1 MSASR
6 RNFDPENAKRKKM
19 RGKIIHYY
27 CLMGYVDENGDP
39 DFERIN
45 KSVQGLGTNKRGV
58 ILNFLYVH
66 ELPDVVTQVEQMW
79 KKESRKM
86 TEVGRQKTEADVK

>member
-1 MSASR
+1 MSASK
-6 RNFDPENAKRKKM
+6 RNFDPQNDKRKRM

-27 CLMGYVDENGDP
+27 CLMGYVTDEGKP
-39 DFERIN
+39 DIPRIN

-58 ILNFLYVH
+58 ILNFLYLH

-79 KKESRKM
+79 KKESARM
-86 TEVGRQKTEADVK
+86 RNV

>member
-1 MSASR
+1 MKSSR
-6 RNFDPENAKRKKM
+6 KRYDPENAKRKRM

-27 CLMGYVDENGDP
+27 CLMGYVDVNAEP

-45 KSVQGLGTNKRGV
+45 ESVQGLGTNKRGV

-86 TEVGRQKTEADVK
+86 TGVRSN